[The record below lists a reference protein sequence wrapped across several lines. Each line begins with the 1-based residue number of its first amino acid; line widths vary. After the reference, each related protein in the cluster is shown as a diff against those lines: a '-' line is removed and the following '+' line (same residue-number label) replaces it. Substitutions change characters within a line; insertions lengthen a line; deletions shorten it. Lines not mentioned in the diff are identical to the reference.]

1 MEICFI
7 EARYSAIVL
16 NNHSQVSDSLLL
28 STLSP
33 IQRGDAV
40 HQDLLD
46 HQLLLLSDIPGV
58 TIDATL
64 KPGETAGTSDLLV
77 ATNPKPAVSSLV
89 SLDNYGTGESGRVRL
104 SGTAQIFNLL
114 HHGDILSATGLTAG
128 TAMNYGRL
136 GYKMLLNDLGT
147 RLGGSYSALHYHLSS
162 ALSSLDAHGTAQVGS
177 IWLRHPLVR
186 RQAANVYGQL
196 QYDRLQLRDDI
207 DASAVATHRHI
218 GSWTLSLNGDWRDSL
233 LYGAVSSQYRFTPG
247 SACKYS
253 FCARMDRDQ
262 QKILKPMSLKS
273 LQEPRLLFK

>member
-196 QYDRLQLRDDI
+196 QYDRRNC
-207 DASAVATHRHI
+207 AT
-218 GSWTLSLNGDWRDSL
+218 TL
-233 LYGAVSSQYRFTPG
+233 TP
-247 SACKYS
+247 
-253 FCARMDRDQ
+253 AR
-262 QKILKPMSLKS
+262 S
-273 LQEPRLLFK
+273 PRTGI